1 MKRGTAMP
9 QLQMKVLR
17 KPVQTDVVIAAHAI
31 RVRTTMPSFL
41 FAIKNFSGFH
51 LQELSITLLKI
62 QNHRQSTLRLP
73 QIYRNFLKS
82 DKHRPFLSYFNYQK
96 HLSKVSDASN
106 KLIININP

>member
-41 FAIKNFSGFH
+41 FAIENFSGFH

-82 DKHRPFLSYFNYQK
+82 DKHRPFYLISIIKNIYQK
-96 HLSKVSDASN
+96 CQDALTS
-106 KLIININP
+106 